1 MSTCLLFIGALVLAP
16 PSAAVELPPGAA
28 CQSVHALELVSP
40 TGGDLQLGDSGLP
53 IGVGD
58 LDWDDDGDCFCE
70 VGPCAGSV
78 RSECGSPQEGD
89 CLDNPNDSRSVDVN
103 PDREEACDDLVDNDC
118 NGLVN
123 DGCSDTTRYAT
134 VQGGSSCAAAGGA
147 ALSGLAL
154 LLALP
159 IALRRRSSRHRA
171 APWISS
177 MLSSLLVALLLL
189 APQAWAQS
197 TEQDLTV
204 DFELFR
210 PYPDAYGYQHTQ
222 SAATLG
228 HLQVNGGFWFNY
240 ANDPLVLIYDGARV
254 SPSNAPADG
263 DDGDGVVDQRFMG
276 DVNVGIGLSRYF
288 SITVDV
294 PIILRQDGY
303 TLDSVDNP
311 ALDPQALI
319 LSGVSDVRAMPKV
332 VFVDRDYLPLGLA
345 LAVPVT
351 FPTGNG
357 GSFLGEEG
365 FTVQPTLLMEFSDG
379 SIHTR
384 AYRFRTAFNLG
395 YKTRSPARLRDVA
408 MGNEFVY
415 GLGLGIHPFQAMEL
429 VADFHG
435 AVGGP
440 KVAQRPAEF
449 TGGLKFFLGRF
460 ITFDLGGGVGV
471 VGGIGAPDYRVLG
484 GFSIAPSFDPNARDS
499 DKDGIVDAMDQCPKD
514 PEDLDQFQDEDG
526 CPEWDNDNDG
536 LYDDEDR
543 CPNEPEDDDGHQDND
558 GCPDPDNDKDSI
570 LDVADRCPDEP
581 ETLNGYM
588 DEDGCPDNEPVED
601 SDGDGY
607 RDDVDRCPY
616 DPEDFDGMEDEDGC
630 PELDNDNDG
639 IPDDRDK
646 CPNDREVFNHFEDED
661 GCPDDT
667 PRVVV
672 TEESIEINDVI
683 HFEFA
688 KADIRP
694 ESFGLM
700 DEIASVIVDH
710 PDLLKIRVE
719 GHTDAI
725 GDDVSNLKLSQARAE
740 SVVTYLGQAGVEPSR
755 LDPVGFGEM
764 RPIETNETDEG
775 RAKNRRVEFIIV
787 KRDRATKT
795 VQ

>member
-1 MSTCLLFIGALVLAP
+1 MSLTVVLCGALLLCAP
-16 PSAAVELPPGAA
+16 VD
-28 CQSVHALELVSP
+28 ALDGLNQV
-40 TGGDLQLGDSGLP
+40 DSGLP
-53 IGVGD
+53 VGAGD

-70 VGPCAGSV
+70 VEPCQGSV
-78 RSECGSPQEGD
+78 RSACGQIEGGD
-89 CLDNPNDSRSVDVN
+89 CLDNPNDARSVEVN
-103 PDREEACDDLVDNDC
+103 PDREEACDDVVDNDC

-123 DGCSDTTRYAT
+123 DGCSDSARYAT
-134 VQGGSSCAAAGGA
+134 VQGGGCSSTGRSSLPAA
-147 ALSGLAL
+147 AL
-154 LLALP
+154 LLALVGV
-159 IALRRRSSRHRA
+159 ALRRRSSSRVD
-171 APWISS
+171 PWKRS
-177 MLSSLLVALLLL
+177 MLHLLVLAALLL
-189 APQAWAQS
+189 APPAAAEP
-197 TEQDLTV
+197 TEQDHTV
-204 DFELFR
+204 DIELFR

-228 HLQVNGGFWFNY
+228 HLQINGGFWFNY
-240 ANDPLVLIYDGARV
+240 ANDPLVLVYDGARV

-276 DVNVGIGLSRYF
+276 DVNIGIGLSRF
-288 SITVDV
+288 LSLTVDV

-332 VFVDRDYLPLGLA
+332 VLVDRDYLPLGLA
-345 LAVPVT
+345 LAVPVS

-365 FTVQPTLLMEFSDG
+365 FTVQPTLVMEFSDG
-379 SIHTR
+379 SIHAR
-384 AYRFRTAFNLG
+384 DYHVRTAFNVG
-395 YKTRSPARLRDVA
+395 YRTRSPARLRDVSL
-408 MGNEFVY
+408 GNEFVY
-415 GLGLGIHPFQAMEL
+415 AVGLGLRLSPAFEMVG
-429 VADFHG
+429 DFHG
-435 AVGGP
+435 TYGGQ
-440 KVAQRPAEF
+440 KIAQRPAEI
-449 TGGLKFFLGRF
+449 TGGLKFNLGRY
-460 ITFDLGGGVGV
+460 ITFDLGGGAGL

-484 GFSIAPSFDPNARDS
+484 GFSVAPSFDPNARDS

-514 PEDLDQFQDEDG
+514 PEDLDGFQDEDG

-536 LYDDEDR
+536 LFDDEDR
-543 CPNEPEDDDGHQDND
+543 CPNEPEDDDGHRDHD

-588 DEDGCPDNEPVED
+588 DEDGCPDNEPVTD

-607 RDDVDRCPY
+607 DDDVDRCPY

-639 IPDDRDK
+639 IPDDRDA
-646 CPNDREVFNHFEDED
+646 CPDDREVYNHFEDED

-694 ESFGLM
+694 ESFELM
-700 DEIASVIVDH
+700 DEIAMVVLDH
-710 PDLLKIRVE
+710 PELLKIRVE
-719 GHTDAI
+719 GHTDAV

-740 SVVTYLGQAGVEPSR
+740 SVVTYLSQSGVEPTR

-764 RPIETNETDEG
+764 RPIDSNETDEG

-787 KRDRATKT
+787 KRDRTTKT
-795 VQ
+795 VE

>member
-1 MSTCLLFIGALVLAP
+1 MLLPLI
-16 PSAAVELPPGAA
+16 AA
-28 CQSVHALELVSP
+28 S
-40 TGGDLQLGDSGLP
+40 
-53 IGVGD
+53 
-58 LDWDDDGDCFCE
+58 
-70 VGPCAGSV
+70 
-78 RSECGSPQEGD
+78 
-89 CLDNPNDSRSVDVN
+89 
-103 PDREEACDDLVDNDC
+103 
-118 NGLVN
+118 
-123 DGCSDTTRYAT
+123 
-134 VQGGSSCAAAGGA
+134 
-147 ALSGLAL
+147 
-154 LLALP
+154 
-159 IALRRRSSRHRA
+159 
-171 APWISS
+171 
-177 MLSSLLVALLLL
+177 LLL
-189 APQAWAQS
+189 APLASAES
-197 TEQDLTV
+197 IEQDHTV
-204 DFELFR
+204 DIELFR

-228 HLQVNGGFWFNY
+228 HLQINGGFWFNY
-240 ANDPLVLIYDGARV
+240 ANDPLVLVYDGARV

-311 ALDPQALI
+311 ALEAQPLI

-365 FTVQPTLLMEFSDG
+365 FTVQPTLVMEFSDG

-384 AYRFRTAFNLG
+384 DYRVRTAFNVG
-395 YKTRSPARLRDVA
+395 YRTRSPARLRDVS
-408 MGNEFVY
+408 MGNELVY
-415 GLGLGIHPFQAMEL
+415 GVGVGLHPFPAMEL

-435 AVGGP
+435 AIGGP
-440 KVAQRPAEF
+440 KVAQRPAEL

-460 ITFDLGGGVGV
+460 ITFDLGGGAGL

-514 PEDLDQFQDEDG
+514 PEDLDGFQDEDG

-543 CPNEPEDDDGHQDND
+543 CPNEPEDDDGYQDHD
-558 GCPDPDNDKDSI
+558 GCPDHDNDKDSI
-570 LDVADRCPDEP
+570 LDIADRCPDEP

-588 DEDGCPDNEPVED
+588 DEDGCPDNEPIDD

-616 DPEDFDGMEDEDGC
+616 DPEDFDGWEDEDGC

-639 IPDDRDK
+639 IPDLQDD
-646 CPNDREVFNHFEDED
+646 CPNDREVYNHFEDED

-700 DEIASVIVDH
+700 DEIAQVIVDH
-710 PDLLKIRVE
+710 PELLKIRVE

-740 SVVTYLGQAGVEPSR
+740 SVVTYLSQSGVEPDR

-764 RPIETNETDEG
+764 RPIDTNETDEG

-787 KRDRATKT
+787 KRDRTSKT
-795 VQ
+795 VP

>member
-1 MSTCLLFIGALVLAP
+1 MSICTPLLGAALLIAP
-16 PSAAVELPPGAA
+16 PTLASESVEGHLFAD
-28 CQSVHALELVSP
+28 S
-40 TGGDLQLGDSGLP
+40 GDPGLP
-53 IGVGD
+53 IGAGD

-70 VGPCAGSV
+70 IAPCAGSS
-78 RSECGSPQEGD
+78 RSSCGQLEGGD
-89 CLDNPNDSRSVDVN
+89 CMDNPNDGRSIDVN
-103 PDREEACDDLVDNDC
+103 PDREESCDDVVDNDC
-118 NGLVN
+118 NGLIN
-123 DGCSDTTRYAT
+123 DGCSDSARYAT
-134 VQGGSSCAAAGGA
+134 LQGGSTSCSSSGA
-147 ALSGLAL
+147 TPLSLLAL
-154 LLALP
+154 LFTLLP
-159 IALRRRSSRHRA
+159 ILRRRPRSRAPARTRSMPHLIA
-171 APWISS
+171 A
-177 MLSSLLVALLLL
+177 ALLLL
-189 APQAWAQS
+189 APVAMAES
-197 TEQDLTV
+197 TEQDHTV
-204 DFELFR
+204 DIELFR
-210 PYPDAYGYQHTQ
+210 PHPDAFGYHHTQ

-228 HLQVNGGFWFNY
+228 HLQVNTGFWFNY
-240 ANDPLVLIYDGARV
+240 ANDPLVLIYDGERV
-254 SPSNAPADG
+254 SPSNAPADR

-288 SITVDV
+288 SLTVDV

-311 ALDPQALI
+311 AIDPDPLI
-319 LSGVSDVRAMPKV
+319 LSGVSDVRAMPKL

-365 FTVQPTLLMEFSDG
+365 FTVQPTVIMEFSDG
-379 SIHTR
+379 SIHSR
-384 AYRFRTAFNLG
+384 AYHFRTAFNVG
-395 YKTRSPARLRDVA
+395 YKTRSPARLRDVS
-408 MGNEFVY
+408 MGNEFVF
-415 GLGLGIHPFQAMEL
+415 GLGLGIKPVRSMEL

-435 AVGGP
+435 AYGGP
-440 KVAQRPAEF
+440 KLAQRPAEIH
-449 TGGLKFFLGRF
+449 GGMKFFLGRF
-460 ITFDLGGGVGV
+460 ITFDMGGGVGLV
-471 VGGIGAPDYRVLG
+471 PGIGAPDYRVLG

-514 PEDLDQFQDEDG
+514 PEDLDGFQDEDG

-543 CPNEPEDDDGHQDND
+543 CPNEPEDDDGHKDHD
-558 GCPDPDNDKDSI
+558 GCPDPDNDKDGI

-588 DEDGCPDNEPVED
+588 DEDGCPDNEPIDD

-616 DPEDFDGMEDEDGC
+616 DPEDFDGFEDEDGC

-639 IPDDRDK
+639 IPDDRDD
-646 CPNDREVFNHFEDED
+646 CPDVREVFNHFEDED

-672 TEESIEINDVI
+672 TEEAIEINDVI

-688 KADIRP
+688 KAEIRP

-700 DEIASVIVDH
+700 DEIAQVVIDH
-710 PDLLKIRVE
+710 PELIKIRIE
-719 GHTDAI
+719 GHTDAV

-740 SVVTYLGQAGVEPSR
+740 SVMAYLVQSSVEPER

-764 RPIETNETDEG
+764 RPIDTNETDEG

-787 KRDRATKT
+787 KRDRSTKT
-795 VQ
+795 EP